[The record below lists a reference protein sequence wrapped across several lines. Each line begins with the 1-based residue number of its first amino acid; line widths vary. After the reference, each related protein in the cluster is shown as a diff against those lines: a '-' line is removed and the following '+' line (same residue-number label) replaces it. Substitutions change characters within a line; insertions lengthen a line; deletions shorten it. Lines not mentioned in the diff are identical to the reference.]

1 MKFIN
6 YIIGLCACLF
16 ISISARAQVTVDISI
31 DSLELFVG
39 KQAHI
44 TLGVSYPAEKKLQMP
59 LLAEGDTLVSGVEV
73 VTTSPADTQ
82 RIHDGARLFVSQ
94 IYTITSFDSAF
105 YYLPPMKVLVGDS
118 AFESKSLA
126 LRVLPVP
133 VDTLNVAEFFGPK
146 DIVNPPFAWED
157 WSRICW
163 MSILLLLLTAL
174 WCYLYVRNRD
184 NKPVIRIVKRVPK
197 IPAHKLAMEEIDRI
211 KSERK
216 WASEDSKEYYTM
228 LTDALRTYIQNRYGF
243 NAKEMIS
250 SEIIERL
257 MQNSDQTALDE
268 LRELFT
274 TADLVKFAKYST
286 QANENDRNLLSAI
299 DFINQ
304 TKIEPDPNAKPE
316 EEEMIVEEKSS
327 RMYILALRIGVVFT
341 LLLGVVLA
349 AYLVHDIY
357 KLMM

>member
-6 YIIGLCACLF
+6 YIIGLCVCLF
-16 ISISARAQVTVDISI
+16 VSLSIRAQVTVDIAI

-44 TLGVSYPAEKKLQMP
+44 TLGVSYPAGKKLQMP
-59 LLAEGDTLVSGVEV
+59 LFAEGDTLVSGVEV
-73 VTTSPADTQ
+73 VTSLPADTQ

-94 IYTITSFDSAF
+94 TYAITSFDTAF
-105 YYLPPMKVLVGDS
+105 YYLPPMKVWVDDS
-118 AFESKSLA
+118 TFESKSLA

-133 VDTLNVAEFFGPK
+133 IDTLNVSNFFGPK

-197 IPAHKLAMEEIDRI
+197 IPPHKLAMEEIERI

-216 WASEDSKEYYTM
+216 WASEDSKEYYTL
-228 LTDALRTYIQNRYGF
+228 LTDTLRTYIQNRYGF

-257 MQNSDQTALDE
+257 MQNSDQTALEE
-268 LRELFT
+268 LKELFA

-286 QANENDRNLLSAI
+286 LANENDRNLLSAI

-316 EEEMIVEEKSS
+316 QEEMIIEEKNS
-327 RMYILALRIGVVFT
+327 RTYVIALRAGVVLT

-349 AYLVHDIY
+349 GYIAYDVY
-357 KLMM
+357 KLLM